1 MSKIKRSIHNK
12 TEIEYEDAP
21 SGFVNFYNYKEPL
34 MKFEGGYG
42 YIGALI
48 FDGKTDQ
55 IQCHFCGDWFQ
66 SLPHHLA
73 REHNMKASY
82 YKEAV
87 GLLQNTAL
95 VSESTR
101 EKLIASG
108 LDKRLQNLR
117 KGKKKTQAEK
127 NKISATLR
135 RNADKPEAQN
145 LRGTCPA
152 QLIDRMQRIARE
164 KGSELKM
171 RDFSGFDELLKKNFG
186 SLQEACRIANI
197 PYRIPSQTLA
207 HEKKQ
212 KAATEEAALNFI
224 KEFIL
229 RFNKMPIQNDFD
241 KQNQLYLYQK
251 VVKNKLKLRN
261 LGRQAYAGLDEYKK
275 NSERFTYTKAELLSF
290 LRKFEKINGR
300 KPSYSDCKRAL
311 LPNLSKY
318 SYHFGSWKNAL
329 KLAFNE

>member
-1 MSKIKRSIHNK
+1 MAKIKRSIHNK
-12 TEIEYEDAP
+12 TEVEYEDAP

-34 MKFEGGYG
+34 MKFPGGYG

-95 VSESTR
+95 VSETTR
-101 EKLIASG
+101 AKLIASG
-108 LDKRLQNLR
+108 LDIRLQNLR
-117 KGKKKTQAEK
+117 KGKKKTQTEK
-127 NKISATLR
+127 DKISATLK
-135 RNADKPEAQN
+135 RNATKSEYQN
-145 LRGTCPA
+145 LKGTCPA
-152 QLIDRMQRIARE
+152 QLIDRIQRIAKE

-171 RDFSGFDELLKKNFG
+171 RDFDGFNELLKKNFG
-186 SLQEACRIANI
+186 SVKEACRIAGI
-197 PYRIPSQTLA
+197 KYRKPSQTLA

-212 KAATEEAALNFI
+212 KTATEEAALNFI
-224 KEFIL
+224 KEFITK
-229 RFNKMPIQNDFD
+229 FNKMPLQKDFFE
-241 KQNQLYLYQK
+241 QNQKYLYNK
-251 VVKNKLKLRN
+251 IVKNKVKLRQ

-275 NSERFTYTKAELLSF
+275 NNEKFNFTKEELLTF
-290 LRKFEKINGR
+290 LKRFLKINGR
-300 KPSYSDCKRAL
+300 KPSYSDCKRGL
-311 LPNLSKY
+311 LPSLSKY
-318 SYHFGSWKNAL
+318 SYHFGSWKKAL
-329 KLAFNE
+329 KLAFKN